1 MQNKKF
7 IDYNLL
13 SKKDQEQL
21 LGVVIGGEKKEQGI
35 EIKDGEIEEEEIDKI

>member
-21 LGVVIGGEKKEQGI
+21 LGVAIGGEEKRQGI

>member
-35 EIKDGEIEEEEIDKI
+35 EIKDGEIEEEKIDKI